1 MHVSKIVRDEI
12 VTIQKE
18 HIDIVNV
25 LKWFRYKLA
34 LLLKEKILFLH
45 ESRSLKSC
53 FGSPAAHL

>member
-45 ESRSLKSC
+45 ESRSLK
-53 FGSPAAHL
+53 L